1 MIGFLTP
8 VAVTASQRVTIAD
21 RGIAAQHGYS
31 RMVKTVVDIGKFGAL
46 IVALLMASGCSENSS
61 EQAGDQKAARATRI
75 TTFAAE
81 MTDIEITEQSVGE
94 LESLVIPQIA
104 AEVEG
109 RIARVLVEIGDTVAA
124 GQVLA
129 ELEITDYRIA
139 EQAAQAEVAQL
150 EVLRANQQRTV
161 QRYQDL
167 AAAKSISIDRLDEV
181 TAQLDALEQ
190 QLKGAKAR
198 LAQSRRGVN
207 KTAITSRFNGVV
219 DQQLIS
225 PGDFVKVGAPLFRV
239 ANIDRLRVRLPL
251 PETLA
256 GQLARGLEIRL
267 TSPFNPDVT
276 ITSQIQEIRP
286 TVGLNN
292 RAIDVVTQIDNPGNW
307 RPGGSVTGVIVV
319 GRRADTIVVPS
330 QSVVLRPAGNVVYA
344 ISDNTAQQRVVEVGH
359 HMGEL
364 VEIRSGI
371 SAGEVVAVNGAGFLT
386 DGAPVS
392 IAQPAAP

>member
-1 MIGFLTP
+1 MLKIISGPSKLSALLTNL
-8 VAVTASQRVTIAD
+8 
-21 RGIAAQHGYS
+21 
-31 RMVKTVVDIGKFGAL
+31 GAL
-46 IVALLMASGCSENSS
+46 TVLLLVLSGCSEESS
-61 EQAGDQKAARATRI
+61 EGAGEQQPAVRATRI
-75 TTFAAE
+75 TTFAAQ
-81 MTDIEITEQSVGE
+81 TADVEITEQSVGE

-109 RIARVLVEIGDTVAA
+109 RIARVLIEIGDSVTA

-139 EQAAQAEVAQL
+139 EQAAQADVAQI

-161 QRYQDL
+161 KRYQDL
-167 AAAKSISIDRLDEV
+167 AVAKSISIDRLDEV
-181 TAQLDALEQ
+181 TAQLDALDQ

-198 LAQSRRGVN
+198 LEQSRRGVN

-219 DQQLIS
+219 DQELIS

-239 ANIDRLRVRLPL
+239 ANVDRLRVRLPL

-256 GQLARGLEIRL
+256 DQLSRGLEIRL
-267 TSPFNPDVT
+267 TSPLNPDVT
-276 ITSQIQEIRP
+276 IASQIQEIRP
-286 TVGLNN
+286 TVGLNS

-307 RPGGSVTGVIVV
+307 RPGGSVTGIIVI
-319 GRRADTIVVPS
+319 GRRAGAVVVPS
-330 QSVVLRPAGNVVYA
+330 QSVVLRPAGNVVYT
-344 ISDNTAQQRVVEVGH
+344 ITDNTARQRVVEVGH

-364 VEIRSGI
+364 VEIRAGI
-371 SAGEVVAVNGAGFLT
+371 SAGEMVAVNGAGFLT

-392 IAQPAAP
+392 ITEPVAP